1 MSRRQGRREAPEP
14 KTPKEKFPHARKR
27 LGQHFLTDPRILG
40 RIADSLNIEPTD
52 TVIEIGPGRG
62 SLTEQLLSRCGRLI
76 AIELD
81 RDLAPMLAAKY
92 AGDARVQVI
101 QNDVLEVDLAAAAGG
116 PFLLVGNVPYNI
128 TTPIIFHALQRPR
141 PLRAVYLVQREVAER
156 VVAAA
161 GSESYGALSVN
172 VQAVARAE
180 LLFRVAAGAFVPVPS
195 VESAVLRIT
204 PLETPLINADEEE
217 AFRAMVIGAFGFRR
231 KQMIRVVREYW
242 KLDAVAAAALLER
255 VGIEPTLRPEVLGA
269 GEFARLLRGYE
280 C

>member
-1 MSRRQGRREAPEP
+1 MSRRQGRREPPEP
-14 KTPKEKFPHARKR
+14 KPPKEKFPHARKR

-40 RIADSLNIEPTD
+40 RIADALNIEPTD
-52 TVIEIGPGRG
+52 TVVEIGPGRG

-92 AGDARVQVI
+92 AGDDRVQVI

-204 PLETPLINADEEE
+204 PLETPLIRADEED

-242 KLDAVAAAALLER
+242 KLDAVAAAALLTR
-255 VGIEPTLRPEVLGA
+255 AGIEPTLRPEVLGA
-269 GEFARLLRGYE
+269 GEFARLIRVR
-280 C
+280 